1 MDLSLT
7 GLGDSYRITARSVLG
22 MLWLQTHFESE
33 AWELICGGQVNLKSD
48 CCDNLCSDAMEAG
61 LRVFRVPAIAIA

>member
-22 MLWLQTHFESE
+22 MLWLQTHFD
-33 AWELICGGQVNLKSD
+33 ASD
-48 CCDNLCSDAMEAG
+48 WDSVCSGRARLHTDGVSSLCRDARQAG
-61 LRVFRVPAIAIA
+61 LQVTQASA